1 MSNAALY
8 KGNKTIEVVE
18 VNAKPLKAEEVR
30 LEVAYCGICGT
41 DRHAY
46 HGVMDTRIGN
56 EAIIGHEMSGIIREC
71 GSEVKD
77 HKIGDVVVVRPL
89 DWCGECPTCKRGFT
103 HICENLNF
111 IGLDSEGAFQSFWNV
126 NQRILHKV
134 PEGVSLRDA
143 ALVEP
148 LAVACHDVRRSGAT
162 SDDFALI
169 IGGGPIGILIAQVLK
184 SKGISFVLSEVNETR
199 LSIAESL
206 GIKTLNPIKDDI
218 PAALKE
224 MNKGSLADIV
234 FEVSASQPG
243 ALSMT
248 AFARPRGKIV
258 LVGIFGSNPEVC
270 LKDFFW
276 KELELFGARVYA
288 AEDFDAALQ
297 VLTREDFPAES
308 IISKI
313 YPLEEMEQAFKDLDE
328 DLSVMKILI
337 KCGDLK

>member
-1 MSNAALY
+1 MSKAALY
-8 KGNKTIEVVE
+8 KGNKTIELVE
-18 VNAKPLKAEEVR
+18 REAQPLKPEEVR
-30 LEVAYCGICGT
+30 LDVAYCGICGT

-46 HGVMDTRIGN
+46 HGVMDARVGK
-56 EAIIGHEMSGIIREC
+56 EAIIGHEMSGVIREC
-71 GSEVKD
+71 GSAVKD
-77 HKIGDVVVVRPL
+77 HKLGDIVVVRPL

-111 IGLDSEGAFQSFWNV
+111 IGIDSEGAFQSSWNV

-134 PEGVSLRDA
+134 PEGVSLKDA

-184 SKGISFVLSEVNETR
+184 SKGVSIVLSEVNETR

-206 GIKTLNPIKDDI
+206 GIKTLNPIKDDV

-224 MNKGSLADIV
+224 MNNGSLADIV

-258 LVGIFGSNPEVC
+258 LVGIFGTNPEVC
-270 LKDFFW
+270 LKDFFL
-276 KELELFGARVYA
+276 KELELFGARVYG
-288 AEDFDAALQ
+288 AEDFDEALQ
-297 VLTREDFPAES
+297 ILNKPDFPADS
-308 IISKI
+308 IISKV
-313 YPLEEMEQAFKDLDE
+313 YPLEKMEQAFKDLDE
-328 DLSVMKILI
+328 DLSVMKILVQ
-337 KCGDLK
+337 CGDLK